1 MLLRKKDKMVV
12 FLLCC
17 YILLDDL
24 HTLSPYEASS
34 SHKSLRFFFGN
45 KTTQT
50 GVATYKKG

>member
-34 SHKSLRFFFGN
+34 SHNSLRFFFGN